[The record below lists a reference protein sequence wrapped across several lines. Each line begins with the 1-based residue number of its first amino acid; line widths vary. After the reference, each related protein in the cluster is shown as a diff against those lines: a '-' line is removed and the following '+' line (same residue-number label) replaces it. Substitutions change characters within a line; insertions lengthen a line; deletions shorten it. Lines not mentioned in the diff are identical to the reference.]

1 MLEKSSFYIHTSSS
15 LSSPRRSSISSSQL
29 SPPLT
34 GLLGDTAVLTL
45 DPLALRRQSSED
57 EMLLR
62 EASSTFGQTFF
73 TSLSSG
79 DEGGEKRPRSSSAKL
94 EGRRRLLDRLVSEKL
109 EAEGTWNGF

>member
-1 MLEKSSFYIHTSSS
+1 M
-15 LSSPRRSSISSSQL
+15 
-29 SPPLT
+29 
-34 GLLGDTAVLTL
+34 TL
-45 DPLALRRQSSED
+45 DPLAPRRQSSED

-73 TSLSSG
+73 TSLSSDADASG

>member
-1 MLEKSSFYIHTSSS
+1 MTC
-15 LSSPRRSSISSSQL
+15 
-29 SPPLT
+29 
-34 GLLGDTAVLTL
+34 LLGDAAVLAP
-45 DPLALRRQSSED
+45 DPLAPRRQSSED

-94 EGRRRLLDRLVSEKL
+94 EAWRLVSEKL
-109 EAEGTWNGF
+109 EALDEGTWNGF